1 MPDHEFEYVR
11 IEPWANYKELF
22 SFSHDGI
29 QECGLSRDEVYD
41 KIVKVLYGTE
51 KDRLAHV
58 EQVRRAEIARLGV
71 SGPRLARGSVN
82 LERLSN
88 ESRGLP

>member
-58 EQVRRAEIARLGV
+58 EQVRRAEIARLRRERAEAGA
-71 SGPRLARGSVN
+71 RLNQLGATV
-82 LERLSN
+82 E
-88 ESRGLP
+88 